1 MTRPPPRPGFERC
14 AQGGEQGQV
23 TAFTALITATLLL
36 FAGLVVDGG
45 LTLSARLHALNDA
58 QAAARAAAQALDLA
72 AYRQDGRVV
81 LDPARA
87 RALALAHLSA
97 AGDTGEVTVA
107 GDRVTVTARRTQP
120 MQVFTLVGISS
131 QTVTAT
137 ASAVAQRGAAAP
149 EPT

>member
-1 MTRPPPRPGFERC
+1 M
-14 AQGGEQGQV
+14 
-23 TAFTALITATLLL
+23 
-36 FAGLVVDGG
+36 DGG
-45 LTLSARLHALNDA
+45 LTLSARLRALNDA

-81 LDPARA
+81 LDPSRA
-87 RALALAHLSA
+87 RALALAHLAA

-107 GDRVTVTARRTQP
+107 GDRVTVAARRTQP

-149 EPT
+149 EPP